1 MSNLRIFRYIAIIC
15 LFASTSA
22 RLMSIEV
29 LEVKILD
36 SYSITKTFPGKL
48 LPIEQSK
55 LAFEIPGKINKI
67 NVDVG
72 DSVIQGQIL
81 AKLDNREA
89 LAKVNQARASYDLSK
104 QVLDRFEDLRAQ
116 GHISIQDLDK
126 ARSDFIIAESQ
137 YEFFKVKLEQTN
149 LVSPF
154 NGVIQNRFLDTGT
167 VINSGIPI
175 LEIIDSNYV
184 EAHISVPVI
193 YLEDMQINQ
202 EYDFEFDGEIVKA
215 TFTKLAPMSPGG
227 SNSRLAI
234 FKFSEFFNPGSIA
247 NLQLKISKQ
256 AKGTWV
262 PLKSLSQSDQGLW
275 TIYTIDDNKTV
286 VRDIVEIVYF
296 EDDYAFVSG
305 TIKSGDLVVLGGASK
320 IIEGKKIN

>member
-1 MSNLRIFRYIAIIC
+1 MSNLRYLFLALIFISFKVY
-15 LFASTSA
+15 
-22 RLMSIEV
+22 SIEV
-29 LEVKILD
+29 LEVKILN
-36 SYSITKTFPGKL
+36 SYSITKEFPGKL

-55 LAFEIPGKINKI
+55 LAFEIPGKINEI

-89 LAKVNQARASYDLSK
+89 LAKANQARASYDLSK
-104 QVLDRFEDLRAQ
+104 QVLERFENLREQ

-126 ARSDFIIAESQ
+126 AKSDFIIAKSQ

-215 TFTKLAPMSPGG
+215 TFSKLAPISPGG

-275 TIYTIDDNKTV
+275 TIYTIDNNKTV
-286 VRDIVEIVYF
+286 VRDIVEIVHF

>member
-1 MSNLRIFRYIAIIC
+1 MSNYRYLFLAVIFISFKVY
-15 LFASTSA
+15 
-22 RLMSIEV
+22 SIEV
-29 LEVKILD
+29 LEVKILN
-36 SYSITKTFPGKL
+36 SYSITKEFPGKL

-72 DSVIQGQIL
+72 DSVTQGQIL

-89 LAKVNQARASYDLSK
+89 LAKANQAKASYDLSK
-104 QVLDRFEDLRAQ
+104 QVLERFQDLREQ

-126 ARSDFIIAESQ
+126 AKSDFIIAKSQ

-215 TFTKLAPMSPGG
+215 IFTKLAPMSPGG

-275 TIYTIDDNKTV
+275 TIYTIDNNKTV
-286 VRDIVEIVYF
+286 VRDIVEIVHF

-305 TIKSGDLVVLGGASK
+305 TIKNGDLVVLGGASK
-320 IIEGKKIN
+320 VIEGKKIN

>member
-1 MSNLRIFRYIAIIC
+1 MSNFKYLLLIGFIFPPMV
-15 LFASTSA
+15 S
-22 RLMSIEV
+22 SIEV
-29 LEVKILD
+29 LEVKILN
-36 SYSITKTFPGKL
+36 SYSITKEFPGKL

-55 LAFEIPGKINKI
+55 LAFEIPGKIKKI

-72 DSVIQGQIL
+72 DSVNEGEIL
-81 AKLDNREA
+81 AKLDDREA
-89 LAKVNQARASYDLSK
+89 LAQVNQAKASYDLSK
-104 QVLDRFEDLRAQ
+104 QILERFENLRKQ

-126 ARSDFIIAESQ
+126 AKSDFIIAESQ
-137 YEFFKVKLEQTN
+137 YEFYKVKLEQTS
-149 LVSPF
+149 LISPF

-175 LEIIDSNYV
+175 LEIIDSNFV

-193 YLEDMQINQ
+193 YLQDMQLEKKYN
-202 EYDFEFDGEIVKA
+202 FKFDGEIVKA
-215 TFTKLAPMSPGG
+215 TFSKLAPMSPGG

-275 TIYTIDDNKTV
+275 TIYTIDSNNIV

-296 EDDYAFVSG
+296 ENDYAFVSG
-305 TIKSGDLVVLGGASK
+305 TIKNGDLVVLGGASK

>member
-1 MSNLRIFRYIAIIC
+1 MSNFKYLLLIGFIFPSKV
-15 LFASTSA
+15 F
-22 RLMSIEV
+22 SIEV
-29 LEVKILD
+29 LEVKILN
-36 SYSITKTFPGKL
+36 SYSITKEFPGKL

-55 LAFEIPGKINKI
+55 LAFEIPGKIKKI

-72 DSVIQGQIL
+72 DSVNEGEIL
-81 AKLDNREA
+81 AKLDDREA
-89 LAKVNQARASYDLSK
+89 LAQVNQAKASYDLSK
-104 QVLDRFEDLRAQ
+104 QILERFEDLRKQ

-126 ARSDFIIAESQ
+126 AKSDFIIAESQ
-137 YEFFKVKLEQTN
+137 YEFYKVKLEQTS
-149 LVSPF
+149 LISPF

-193 YLEDMQINQ
+193 YLQDMQLEEKYN
-202 EYDFEFDGEIVKA
+202 FKFDGEIVKA
-215 TFTKLAPMSPGG
+215 TFSKLAPMSPGG

-275 TIYTIDDNKTV
+275 TIYTIDNNNIV

-296 EDDYAFVSG
+296 ENDYAFVSG
-305 TIKSGDLVVLGGASK
+305 TIKNGDLVVLGGASK

>member
-1 MSNLRIFRYIAIIC
+1 MSNFRY
-15 LFASTSA
+15 LFLAVIFISFKVY
-22 RLMSIEV
+22 SIEV
-29 LEVKILD
+29 LEVKILN
-36 SYSITKTFPGKL
+36 SYSITKEFPGKL

-55 LAFEIPGKINKI
+55 LSFEIPGKINEI

-72 DSVIQGQIL
+72 DSVTQGQIL

-89 LAKVNQARASYDLSK
+89 LAKANQARASYDLSK
-104 QVLDRFEDLRAQ
+104 QVLERFENLREQ

-126 ARSDFIIAESQ
+126 AKSDFIIAKSQ

-275 TIYTIDDNKTV
+275 TIYTIDNNKTV
-286 VRDIVEIVYF
+286 VRDIVEIVHF

>member
-1 MSNLRIFRYIAIIC
+1 MSNFKYLVLLGFIVSFKIFS
-15 LFASTSA
+15 L
-22 RLMSIEV
+22 EV
-29 LEVKILD
+29 LEVKILK
-36 SYSITKTFPGKL
+36 SYSITKEFPGKL

-55 LAFEIPGKINKI
+55 LAFEIPGKIRKI

-72 DSVIQGQIL
+72 DSVNKGQIL
-81 AKLDNREA
+81 AKLDDREA
-89 LAKVNQARASYDLSK
+89 LAQANQAKASYDLSK
-104 QVLDRFEDLRAQ
+104 QVLERFEDLRKQ
-116 GHISIQDLDK
+116 GHISVQDLDK
-126 ARSDFIIAESQ
+126 AKSDFIIAKSQ
-137 YEFFKVKLEQTN
+137 YEFYKVKLDQTN
-149 LVSPF
+149 LISPF

-193 YLEDMQINQ
+193 YLEDMKLGG
-202 EYDFEFDGEIVKA
+202 EYNFEFDGEIVKA
-215 TFTKLAPMSPGG
+215 TFSKLAPMSPGG

-234 FKFSEFFNPGSIA
+234 FKFNKFFNPGSIA

-275 TIYTIDDNKTV
+275 TIYTIDSNNIV

-305 TIKSGDLVVLGGASK
+305 TIKNGDLVVLGGASK

>member
-1 MSNLRIFRYIAIIC
+1 MSNFKYLVLLGFIVSFKIFS
-15 LFASTSA
+15 L
-22 RLMSIEV
+22 EV
-29 LEVKILD
+29 LEVKILK
-36 SYSITKTFPGKL
+36 SYSITKEFPGKL

-55 LAFEIPGKINKI
+55 LAFEIPGKVRKI

-72 DSVIQGQIL
+72 DSVNKGQIL
-81 AKLDNREA
+81 AKLDDREA
-89 LAKVNQARASYDLSK
+89 LAQANQAKASYDLSK
-104 QVLDRFEDLRAQ
+104 QVLERFEDLRKQ
-116 GHISIQDLDK
+116 GHISVQDLDK
-126 ARSDFIIAESQ
+126 AKSDFIIAKSQ
-137 YEFFKVKLEQTN
+137 YEFYKVKLDQTN
-149 LVSPF
+149 LISPF

-193 YLEDMQINQ
+193 YLEDMKLGG
-202 EYDFEFDGEIVKA
+202 EYNFEFDGEIVKA
-215 TFTKLAPMSPGG
+215 TFSKLAPMSPGG

-234 FKFSEFFNPGSIA
+234 FKFNKFFNPGSIA

-275 TIYTIDDNKTV
+275 TIYTIDSNNIV

-305 TIKSGDLVVLGGASK
+305 TIKNGDLVVLGGASK

>member
-1 MSNLRIFRYIAIIC
+1 MSNFKNFKYLLLLGFFVSSKIF
-15 LFASTSA
+15 
-22 RLMSIEV
+22 SIEV
-29 LEVKILD
+29 LEVRILD
-36 SYSITKTFPGKL
+36 SYLITKQFPGKL
-48 LPIEQSK
+48 LPTEQSK
-55 LAFEIPGKINKI
+55 LAFEISGKINNI

-72 DSVIQGQIL
+72 DVVTKGEVL
-81 AKLDNREA
+81 AKLDDREA
-89 LAKVNQARASYDLSK
+89 TAQLNQAKASYDLSK
-104 QVLDRFEDLRAQ
+104 QVLERFEDLREQ

-126 ARSDFIIAESQ
+126 ARSDFIIAQSQ
-137 YEFFKVKLEQTN
+137 HELFKVKLEQTN
-149 LVSPF
+149 LISPF

-193 YLEDMQINQ
+193 YLQDMNIEQV
-202 EYDFEFDGEIVKA
+202 YDFEFDGEIVKA
-215 TFTKLAPMSPGG
+215 TLSKLAPMSPGG

-275 TIYTIDDNKTV
+275 TIYTIDNNNIV

-296 EDDYAFVSG
+296 ENDYAFVSG
-305 TIKSGDLVVLGGASK
+305 TIKNGDLVVLGGASK

>member
-1 MSNLRIFRYIAIIC
+1 MSNLIIFRYITIIC
-15 LFASTSA
+15 LFAFTSA

-48 LPIEQSK
+48 LPIEQSE
-55 LAFEIPGKINKI
+55 LAFEIPGKIKNI
-67 NVDVG
+67 YVDVG
-72 DSVIQGQIL
+72 DYVNKGDIL
-81 AKLDNREA
+81 AKLDDRESNA
-89 LAKVNQARASYDLSK
+89 QLNQAKAKYDLSK

-149 LVSPF
+149 IISPF

-193 YLEDMQINQ
+193 YLSEMQLGQ
-202 EYDFEFDGEIVKA
+202 EYDFEFNGKIIKA
-215 TFTKLAPMSPGG
+215 TFSKLAPMSPGG
-227 SNSRLAI
+227 SDSRLAI
-234 FKFSEFFNPGSIA
+234 FKFSDFFSPGSIA
-247 NLQLKISKQ
+247 NLQIKITKKS
-256 AKGTWV
+256 KGTWV
-262 PLKSLSQSDQGLW
+262 PLKSLSQSEQGLW
-275 TIYTIDDNKTV
+275 SVYTIEDNV
-286 VRDIVEIVYF
+286 VVKDLVEIIYF
-296 EDDYAFVSG
+296 ENNYAYVSG
-305 TIKSGDLVVLGGASK
+305 TLKDNDLIVLGGAAK

>member
-1 MSNLRIFRYIAIIC
+1 MSNFRY
-15 LFASTSA
+15 LFLAVIFISFKVY
-22 RLMSIEV
+22 SIEV
-29 LEVKILD
+29 LEVKILN
-36 SYSITKTFPGKL
+36 SYSITKEFPGKL

-55 LAFEIPGKINKI
+55 LSFEIPGKINEI

-72 DSVIQGQIL
+72 DSVTQGQIL

-89 LAKVNQARASYDLSK
+89 LAKANQARASYDLSK
-104 QVLDRFEDLRAQ
+104 QVLERFENLREQ

-126 ARSDFIIAESQ
+126 AKSDFIIAKSQ

-215 TFTKLAPMSPGG
+215 TFSKLAPMSPGG

-275 TIYTIDDNKTV
+275 TIYTIDNNKTV
-286 VRDIVEIVYF
+286 VRDIVEIVILKMIMHLL
-296 EDDYAFVSG
+296 AVLL
-305 TIKSGDLVVLGGASK
+305 KVV
-320 IIEGKKIN
+320 I

>member
-1 MSNLRIFRYIAIIC
+1 MSNFKYLLLIGLIFPSKV
-15 LFASTSA
+15 F
-22 RLMSIEV
+22 SIEV
-29 LEVKILD
+29 LEVKILN
-36 SYSITKTFPGKL
+36 SYSITKEFPGKL

-55 LAFEIPGKINKI
+55 LAFEIPGKIKKI

-72 DSVIQGQIL
+72 DSVIEGEIL
-81 AKLDNREA
+81 AKLDDREA
-89 LAKVNQARASYDLSK
+89 LAQVNQAKASYDLSK
-104 QVLDRFEDLRAQ
+104 QILERFEDLRKQ

-126 ARSDFIIAESQ
+126 AKSDFIIAESQ
-137 YEFFKVKLEQTN
+137 YEFYKVKLEQTS
-149 LVSPF
+149 LISPF

-193 YLEDMQINQ
+193 YLQDMQLEEKYN
-202 EYDFEFDGEIVKA
+202 FKFDGEIVKA
-215 TFTKLAPMSPGG
+215 TFSKLAPMSPGG

-262 PLKSLSQSDQGLW
+262 L
-275 TIYTIDDNKTV
+275 
-286 VRDIVEIVYF
+286 
-296 EDDYAFVSG
+296 
-305 TIKSGDLVVLGGASK
+305 
-320 IIEGKKIN
+320 

>member
-1 MSNLRIFRYIAIIC
+1 MSNFRY
-15 LFASTSA
+15 LFLAVIFISFKVY
-22 RLMSIEV
+22 SIEV
-29 LEVKILD
+29 LEVKILN
-36 SYSITKTFPGKL
+36 SYSITKEFPGKL

-55 LAFEIPGKINKI
+55 LSFEIPGKINKI

-89 LAKVNQARASYDLSK
+89 LAKANQARASYDLSK
-104 QVLDRFEDLRAQ
+104 QVLERFEDLREQ

-126 ARSDFIIAESQ
+126 AKSDFIIAKSQ

-193 YLEDMQINQ
+193 YLEDMQINK

-275 TIYTIDDNKTV
+275 TIYTIGNNKTV
-286 VRDIVEIVYF
+286 VRDIVEIVHF

>member
-1 MSNLRIFRYIAIIC
+1 MSNFKYLLLIGFIFP
-15 LFASTSA
+15 SKVS
-22 RLMSIEV
+22 SIEV
-29 LEVKILD
+29 LEVKILN
-36 SYSITKTFPGKL
+36 SYSITKEFPGKL

-55 LAFEIPGKINKI
+55 LAFEIPGKIKKI

-72 DSVIQGQIL
+72 DSVNEGEIL
-81 AKLDNREA
+81 AKLDDREA
-89 LAKVNQARASYDLSK
+89 LAQVNQAKASYDLSK
-104 QVLDRFEDLRAQ
+104 QILERFEDLRKQ

-126 ARSDFIIAESQ
+126 AKSDFIIAESQ
-137 YEFFKVKLEQTN
+137 YEFYKVKLEQTS
-149 LVSPF
+149 LISPF

-175 LEIIDSNYV
+175 LEIIDSNFV

-193 YLEDMQINQ
+193 YLQDMQLEEKYN
-202 EYDFEFDGEIVKA
+202 FKFDGEIVKA
-215 TFTKLAPMSPGG
+215 TFSKLAPMSPGG

-247 NLQLKISKQ
+247 NLQLRISKQ

-275 TIYTIDDNKTV
+275 TIYTIDSNNIV

-296 EDDYAFVSG
+296 ENDYAFVSG
-305 TIKSGDLVVLGGASK
+305 TIKNGDLVVLGGASK

>member
-1 MSNLRIFRYIAIIC
+1 MSNFKYLLLIGFIFP
-15 LFASTSA
+15 SKVS
-22 RLMSIEV
+22 SIEV
-29 LEVKILD
+29 LEVKILN
-36 SYSITKTFPGKL
+36 SYSITKEFPGKL

-55 LAFEIPGKINKI
+55 LAFEIPGKIKKI

-72 DSVIQGQIL
+72 DSVNEGEIL
-81 AKLDNREA
+81 AKLDDREA
-89 LAKVNQARASYDLSK
+89 LAQVNQAKASYDLSK
-104 QVLDRFEDLRAQ
+104 QILERFEDLRKQ

-126 ARSDFIIAESQ
+126 AKSDFIIAESQ
-137 YEFFKVKLEQTN
+137 YEFYKVKLEQTS
-149 LVSPF
+149 LISPF

-193 YLEDMQINQ
+193 YLQDMQLEEKYN
-202 EYDFEFDGEIVKA
+202 FKFDGEIVKA
-215 TFTKLAPMSPGG
+215 TFSKLAPMSPGG

-275 TIYTIDDNKTV
+275 TIYTIDSNNIV

-296 EDDYAFVSG
+296 ENDYAFVSG
-305 TIKSGDLVVLGGASK
+305 TIKNGDLVVLGGASK

>member
-1 MSNLRIFRYIAIIC
+1 MSNLIKFRYITIIC
-15 LFASTSA
+15 LFAFTSA

>member
-1 MSNLRIFRYIAIIC
+1 MSNFRY
-15 LFASTSA
+15 LFLAVIFISFKVY
-22 RLMSIEV
+22 SIEV
-29 LEVKILD
+29 LEVKILN
-36 SYSITKTFPGKL
+36 SYSITKEFPGKL

-89 LAKVNQARASYDLSK
+89 LAKANQARASYDLSK
-104 QVLDRFEDLRAQ
+104 QVLERFEDLREQ

-126 ARSDFIIAESQ
+126 AKSDFIIAKSQ

-215 TFTKLAPMSPGG
+215 TFSKLAPMSPGG

-275 TIYTIDDNKTV
+275 TIYTIDNNKTV
-286 VRDIVEIVYF
+286 VRDIVEIVHF

>member
-1 MSNLRIFRYIAIIC
+1 MSNFKYLLLIGFIFPSMV
-15 LFASTSA
+15 F
-22 RLMSIEV
+22 SIEV
-29 LEVKILD
+29 LEVKILN
-36 SYSITKTFPGKL
+36 SYSITKEFPGKL

-55 LAFEIPGKINKI
+55 LAFEIPGKIKKI

-72 DSVIQGQIL
+72 DSVNEGEIL
-81 AKLDNREA
+81 AKLDDREA
-89 LAKVNQARASYDLSK
+89 LAQVNQAKASYDLSK
-104 QVLDRFEDLRAQ
+104 QILERFEDLRKQ

-126 ARSDFIIAESQ
+126 AKSDFIIAESQ
-137 YEFFKVKLEQTN
+137 YEFYKVKLEQTS
-149 LVSPF
+149 LISPF

-193 YLEDMQINQ
+193 YLQDMQLEEKYN
-202 EYDFEFDGEIVKA
+202 FKFDGEIVKA
-215 TFTKLAPMSPGG
+215 TFSKLAPMSPGG

-275 TIYTIDDNKTV
+275 TIYTIDNNNIV

-296 EDDYAFVSG
+296 ENDYAFVSG
-305 TIKSGDLVVLGGASK
+305 TIKNGDLVVLGGASK

>member
-1 MSNLRIFRYIAIIC
+1 MSNFRY
-15 LFASTSA
+15 LFLAVIFISFKVY
-22 RLMSIEV
+22 SIEV
-29 LEVKILD
+29 LEVKILN
-36 SYSITKTFPGKL
+36 SYSITKEFPGKL

-55 LAFEIPGKINKI
+55 LSFEIPGKINEI

-72 DSVIQGQIL
+72 DSVTQGQIL

-89 LAKVNQARASYDLSK
+89 LAKANQARASYDLTK
-104 QVLDRFEDLRAQ
+104 QVLERFENLREQ

-126 ARSDFIIAESQ
+126 AKSDFIIAKSQ

-275 TIYTIDDNKTV
+275 TIYTIDNNKTV
-286 VRDIVEIVYF
+286 VRDIVEIVHF

>member
-1 MSNLRIFRYIAIIC
+1 MSNLRIFRYITIIC

-202 EYDFEFDGEIVKA
+202 EYDFEFDGETVKA

>member
-1 MSNLRIFRYIAIIC
+1 MSNFKYLVLLGFLVSFKIFS
-15 LFASTSA
+15 L
-22 RLMSIEV
+22 EV
-29 LEVKILD
+29 LEVKILK
-36 SYSITKTFPGKL
+36 SYSITKEFPGKL

-55 LAFEIPGKINKI
+55 LAFEIPGKIRKI

-72 DSVIQGQIL
+72 DSVNKGQIL
-81 AKLDNREA
+81 AKLDDREA
-89 LAKVNQARASYDLSK
+89 LAQANQAKASYDLSK
-104 QVLDRFEDLRAQ
+104 QVLERFEDLRKQ
-116 GHISIQDLDK
+116 GHISVQDLDK
-126 ARSDFIIAESQ
+126 AKSDFIIAKSQ
-137 YEFFKVKLEQTN
+137 YEFYKVKLDQTN
-149 LVSPF
+149 LISPF

-193 YLEDMQINQ
+193 YLEDMKLGG
-202 EYDFEFDGEIVKA
+202 EYNFEFDGEIVKA
-215 TFTKLAPMSPGG
+215 TFSKLAPMSPGG

-234 FKFSEFFNPGSIA
+234 FKFNKFFNPGSIA

-275 TIYTIDDNKTV
+275 TIYTIDSNNIV

-305 TIKSGDLVVLGGASK
+305 TIKNGDLVVLGGASK

>member
-1 MSNLRIFRYIAIIC
+1 MSNFRYFFLAVIFIS
-15 LFASTSA
+15 FKVY
-22 RLMSIEV
+22 SIEV
-29 LEVKILD
+29 LEVKILN
-36 SYSITKTFPGKL
+36 SYSITKEFPGKL

-55 LAFEIPGKINKI
+55 LSFEIPGKINEI

-72 DSVIQGQIL
+72 DSVTQGQIL

-89 LAKVNQARASYDLSK
+89 LAKANQARASYDLSK
-104 QVLDRFEDLRAQ
+104 QVLERFENLREQ

-126 ARSDFIIAESQ
+126 AKSDFIIAKSQ

-275 TIYTIDDNKTV
+275 TIYTIDNNKTV
-286 VRDIVEIVYF
+286 VRDIVEIVHF

>member
-1 MSNLRIFRYIAIIC
+1 MSNLRIFRYITIFC

-48 LPIEQSK
+48 LPIEQSE
-55 LAFEIPGKINKI
+55 LAFEIPGKIKNI
-67 NVDVG
+67 YVDVG
-72 DSVIQGQIL
+72 DYVNKGDIL
-81 AKLDNREA
+81 AKLDDRESNA
-89 LAKVNQARASYDLSK
+89 QLNQARAKYDLSK

-149 LVSPF
+149 IISPF

-193 YLEDMQINQ
+193 YLSEMQLGQ
-202 EYDFEFDGEIVKA
+202 EYDFEFNGKIIKA
-215 TFTKLAPMSPGG
+215 TFSKLAPMSPGG
-227 SNSRLAI
+227 SDSRLAI
-234 FKFSEFFNPGSIA
+234 FKFSDFFSPGSIA
-247 NLQLKISKQ
+247 NLQIKITKKS
-256 AKGTWV
+256 KGTWV
-262 PLKSLSQSDQGLW
+262 PLKSLSQSEQGLW
-275 TIYTIDDNKTV
+275 SVYTIEDDV
-286 VRDIVEIVYF
+286 VVKDLVEIIYF
-296 EDDYAFVSG
+296 ENNYAYVSG
-305 TIKSGDLVVLGGASK
+305 TLKDNDLIVLGGAAK

>member
-1 MSNLRIFRYIAIIC
+1 M
-15 LFASTSA
+15 
-22 RLMSIEV
+22 
-29 LEVKILD
+29 
-36 SYSITKTFPGKL
+36 
-48 LPIEQSK
+48 
-55 LAFEIPGKINKI
+55 
-67 NVDVG
+67 
-72 DSVIQGQIL
+72 
-81 AKLDNREA
+81 
-89 LAKVNQARASYDLSK
+89 
-104 QVLDRFEDLRAQ
+104 
-116 GHISIQDLDK
+116 
-126 ARSDFIIAESQ
+126 
-137 YEFFKVKLEQTN
+137 
-149 LVSPF
+149 
-154 NGVIQNRFLDTGT
+154 
-167 VINSGIPI
+167 
-175 LEIIDSNYV
+175 
-184 EAHISVPVI
+184 PVI

-275 TIYTIDDNKTV
+275 TIYTIDNNKTV
-286 VRDIVEIVYF
+286 VRDIVEIVHF